1 MVKKVIKKLKQKL
14 NLFQTKKIETI
25 YNCKMDEEL
34 KYFCR
39 DAYFKKF
46 KTINPEEFEKDWNK
60 YINLKP
66 FKINENIFDILKK
79 EDVQVVEKFYDD
91 RVHFIVRQATQFR
104 LTQVFDAMKIDM
116 TDPNV
121 RVVPE
126 EGNIGTPGRIA
137 KMYVGANLHDDT
149 ELLCGRWIHKPR
161 IASFPVEDSED
172 NKNIIKGVPITK
184 MLDLTAVCSH
194 HLAPFSTDF
203 KSEAYAIISYI
214 PEENM
219 LGISKLPRLAQWI
232 GSRGWLQEDLT
243 KAIYNEVKEVA
254 KTNNV
259 YVKLYKIVHTCESI
273 RGAKSKKGSFTTES
287 YGGSFKSKKLRDQVI
302 QGL

>member
-1 MVKKVIKKLKQKL
+1 MVKKAIKKLKQKL
-14 NLFQTKKIETI
+14 NLFQPKKIELN
-25 YNCKMDEEL
+25 YVCKMDKEL

-39 DAYFKKF
+39 EAYFKKY
-46 KTINPEEFEKDWNK
+46 KTLSPTEFEDVWKN

-66 FKINENIFDILKK
+66 FKINENIFDVIKHR
-79 EDVQVVEKFYDD
+79 ENEVYDEK
-91 RVHFIVRQATQFR
+91 VHFLVRQATQFR
-104 LTQVFDAMKIDM
+104 LTQVFDAMKVDM
-116 TDPNV
+116 NDPNV

-137 KMYVGANLHDDT
+137 KMYVGANLHDDS
-149 ELLCGRWIHKPR
+149 ELLCGRWTYKPR
-161 IASFPVEDSED
+161 IASFPEEDEEGYEYVV
-172 NKNIIKGVPITK
+172 KGVPITK

-273 RGAKSKKGSFTTES
+273 RGAKSKKGSFTTEA

>member
-1 MVKKVIKKLKQKL
+1 MVKEAIKKLKQKL
-14 NLFQTKKIETI
+14 NLFQPKKIELNYI
-25 YNCKMDEEL
+25 CKMDEEL

-39 DAYFKKF
+39 ESYFKKY
-46 KTINPEEFEKDWNK
+46 KTFNPMEFEEVWRN

-66 FKINENIFDILKK
+66 FKINENIFDVIKHR
-79 EDVQVVEKFYDD
+79 ENEVYDEK
-91 RVHFIVRQATQFR
+91 VHFLVRQATQFR
-104 LTQVFDAMKIDM
+104 LTQVFDAMKVDM
-116 TDPNV
+116 NDPNV

-137 KMYVGANLHDDT
+137 KMYVGANLQDDT
-149 ELLCGRWIHKPR
+149 ELLCGRWTHKPR
-161 IASFPVEDSED
+161 IASFPEEDED
-172 NKNIIKGVPITK
+172 GYEYVIKGIPITK

-203 KSEAYAIISYI
+203 KAEAYAIISYI

-273 RGAKSKKGSFTTES
+273 RGAKSKKGSFTTEA

>member
-1 MVKKVIKKLKQKL
+1 MVKEAIKKLKQKL
-14 NLFQTKKIETI
+14 NLFQPKKIELNYI
-25 YNCKMDEEL
+25 CKMDEEL

-39 DAYFKKF
+39 EAYFKKY
-46 KTINPEEFEKDWNK
+46 KTFNPMEFEEVWRN

-66 FKINENIFDILKK
+66 FKINENIFDVIKHR
-79 EDVQVVEKFYDD
+79 ENEVYDEK
-91 RVHFIVRQATQFR
+91 VHFLVRQATQFR
-104 LTQVFDAMKIDM
+104 LTQVFDAMKVDM
-116 TDPNV
+116 NDPNV

-137 KMYVGANLHDDT
+137 KMYVGANLQDDT
-149 ELLCGRWIHKPR
+149 ELLCGRWTHKPR
-161 IASFPVEDSED
+161 IASFPEEDED
-172 NKNIIKGVPITK
+172 GYEYVIKGIPITK

-203 KSEAYAIISYI
+203 KAEAYAIISYI

-232 GSRGWLQEDLT
+232 SSRGWLQEDLT

-273 RGAKSKKGSFTTES
+273 RGAKSKKGSFTTEA

>member
-1 MVKKVIKKLKQKL
+1 MLKLIKKLKHKL
-14 NLFQTKKIETI
+14 FKNEKTEII
-25 YNCKMDEEL
+25 YNCKMDDEL
-34 KYFCR
+34 RYFCR
-39 DAYFKKF
+39 DAYFKKY
-46 KTINPEEFEKDWNK
+46 KIINAIEFEKDWNR
-60 YINLKP
+60 YLNLKP
-66 FKINENIFDILKK
+66 FKINENIFDVLKN
-79 EDVQVVEKFYDD
+79 EEVPSNLYDEK
-91 RVHFIVRQATQFR
+91 VHFIVRTATQFR
-104 LTQVFDAMKIDM
+104 LTQAFEAMKVDM

-137 KMYVGANLHDDT
+137 KMYVGADLKDDS
-149 ELLCGRWIHKPR
+149 ELLCGRWTYKPR
-161 IASFPVEDSED
+161 IASFPEDEEGYIFVE
-172 NKNIIKGVPITK
+172 KGIPITK

-214 PEENM
+214 PEEDM

-254 KTNNV
+254 KTSNV

-273 RGAKSKKGSFTTES
+273 RGAKSKKGSFTTEA
-287 YGGSFKSKKLRDQVI
+287 YGGAFKRKKLRDQVI

>member
-1 MVKKVIKKLKQKL
+1 MVKEAIKKLKQKL
-14 NLFQTKKIETI
+14 NLFQPKKIELNYI
-25 YNCKMDEEL
+25 CKMDEEL

-39 DAYFKKF
+39 EAYFKKY
-46 KTINPEEFEKDWNK
+46 KTFNPMEFEEVWRN

-66 FKINENIFDILKK
+66 FKINENIFDVIKHR
-79 EDVQVVEKFYDD
+79 ENEVYDEK
-91 RVHFIVRQATQFR
+91 VHFLVRQATQFR
-104 LTQVFDAMKIDM
+104 LTQVFDAMKVDM
-116 TDPNV
+116 NDPNV

-137 KMYVGANLHDDT
+137 KMYVGANLQDDT
-149 ELLCGRWIHKPR
+149 ELLCGRWTHKPR
-161 IASFPVEDSED
+161 IASFPEEDED
-172 NKNIIKGVPITK
+172 GYEYVIKGIPITK

-203 KSEAYAIISYI
+203 KAEAYAIISYI

-219 LGISKLPRLAQWI
+219 LGISKLPRLAQWV

-273 RGAKSKKGSFTTES
+273 RGAKSKKGSFTTEA

>member
-1 MVKKVIKKLKQKL
+1 MVKKAIKKLKQKL
-14 NLFQTKKIETI
+14 NLFQPKKIELN
-25 YNCKMDEEL
+25 YVCKMDKEL

-39 DAYFKKF
+39 EAYFKKY
-46 KTINPEEFEKDWNK
+46 KTLSPTEFEDVWKN

-66 FKINENIFDILKK
+66 FKINENIFDVIKHR
-79 EDVQVVEKFYDD
+79 ENEVYNEK
-91 RVHFIVRQATQFR
+91 VHFLVRQATQFR
-104 LTQVFDAMKIDM
+104 LTQVFDAMKVDM

-137 KMYVGANLHDDT
+137 KMYVGANLQDDS
-149 ELLCGRWIHKPR
+149 ELLCGRWTHKPR
-161 IASFPVEDSED
+161 IASFPEEDED
-172 NKNIIKGVPITK
+172 GYKYIVKGIPITK

-273 RGAKSKKGSFTTES
+273 RGAKSKKGSFTTEA

>member
-1 MVKKVIKKLKQKL
+1 MVKKAIKKLKQKL
-14 NLFQTKKIETI
+14 NLFQPKKIELN

-39 DAYFKKF
+39 EAYFKKY
-46 KTINPEEFEKDWNK
+46 KTINPIEFEEVWKN

-66 FKINENIFDILKK
+66 FKINENIFDVIKHR
-79 EDVQVVEKFYDD
+79 ENEVYDEK
-91 RVHFIVRQATQFR
+91 VHFLVRQATQFR
-104 LTQVFDAMKIDM
+104 LTQVFDAMKVDM

-137 KMYVGANLHDDT
+137 KMYVGANLHDDS
-149 ELLCGRWIHKPR
+149 ELLCGRWTYKPR
-161 IASFPVEDSED
+161 IASFPEEDEEGYEYVV
-172 NKNIIKGVPITK
+172 KGVPITK

-273 RGAKSKKGSFTTES
+273 RGAKSKKGSFTTEA

>member
-1 MVKKVIKKLKQKL
+1 MLKLIKKIKRNLKQKL
-14 NLFQTKKIETI
+14 FKNEKIETT
-25 YNCKMDEEL
+25 YHCKMDDEL

-39 DAYFKKF
+39 EAYFKKF
-46 KTINPEEFEKDWNK
+46 KTFNPVAFEEDWNK

-66 FKINENIFDILKK
+66 FKINENIFDVLKD
-79 EDVQVVEKFYDD
+79 EPNAYNFYDE
-91 RVHFIVRQATQFR
+91 RVHFIIRNATQFR
-104 LTQVFDAMKIDM
+104 LTQAFEAMKIDM

-137 KMYVGANLHDDT
+137 KMYVGANLHDDS
-149 ELLCGRWIHKPR
+149 ELLCGRWTYKPR
-161 IASFPVEDSED
+161 IASFPEDEEGYTFVE
-172 NKNIIKGVPITK
+172 KGIPITK

-214 PEENM
+214 PDEDM

-254 KTNNV
+254 KTSNV

-273 RGAKSKKGSFTTES
+273 RGAKSKKGSFTTEA
-287 YGGSFKSKKLRDQVI
+287 YGGAFKRKKLRDQVI

>member
-1 MVKKVIKKLKQKL
+1 MVKEAIKKLKQKL
-14 NLFQTKKIETI
+14 NLFQPKKIELNYI
-25 YNCKMDEEL
+25 CKMDEEL

-39 DAYFKKF
+39 EAYFKKY
-46 KTINPEEFEKDWNK
+46 KTFNPMEFEEVWKN

-66 FKINENIFDILKK
+66 FKINENIFDVIKHR
-79 EDVQVVEKFYDD
+79 ENEVYDEK
-91 RVHFIVRQATQFR
+91 VHFLVRQATQFR
-104 LTQVFDAMKIDM
+104 LTQVFDAMKVDM
-116 TDPNV
+116 NDPNV

-137 KMYVGANLHDDT
+137 KMYVGANLQDDT
-149 ELLCGRWIHKPR
+149 ELLCGRWTHKPR
-161 IASFPVEDSED
+161 IASFPEEDED
-172 NKNIIKGVPITK
+172 GYEYVIKGIPITK

-203 KSEAYAIISYI
+203 KAEAYAIISYI

-219 LGISKLPRLAQWI
+219 LGISKLPRLAQWV

-273 RGAKSKKGSFTTES
+273 RGAKSKKGSFTTEA

>member
-1 MVKKVIKKLKQKL
+1 MVKEAIKKLKQKL
-14 NLFQTKKIETI
+14 NLFQPKKIELN
-25 YNCKMDEEL
+25 YVCKMDGEL

-39 DAYFKKF
+39 ESYFKKY
-46 KTINPEEFEKDWNK
+46 KTVNQIEFEEVWKN

-66 FKINENIFDILKK
+66 FKINENIFDVIKHR
-79 EDVQVVEKFYDD
+79 ENEVYDEK
-91 RVHFIVRQATQFR
+91 VHFLVRQATQFR
-104 LTQVFDAMKIDM
+104 LTQVFDAMKVDM

-137 KMYVGANLHDDT
+137 KMYVGANLHDDS
-149 ELLCGRWIHKPR
+149 ELLCGRWTHKPR
-161 IASFPVEDSED
+161 IASFPEEFEDGYEYV
-172 NKNIIKGVPITK
+172 IKGIPITK

-203 KSEAYAIISYI
+203 KAEAYAIISYI

-219 LGISKLPRLAQWI
+219 LGISKLPRLAQWV

-273 RGAKSKKGSFTTES
+273 RGAKSKKGSFTTEA

>member
-1 MVKKVIKKLKQKL
+1 MVKKAIKKLKQKL
-14 NLFQTKKIETI
+14 NLFQPKKIELN
-25 YNCKMDEEL
+25 YVCKMDKEL

-39 DAYFKKF
+39 EAYFKKY
-46 KTINPEEFEKDWNK
+46 KTLSPTEFEDVWKN

-66 FKINENIFDILKK
+66 FKINENIFDVIKHR
-79 EDVQVVEKFYDD
+79 ENEVYDEK
-91 RVHFIVRQATQFR
+91 VHFLVRQATQFR
-104 LTQVFDAMKIDM
+104 LTQVFDAMKVDM

-137 KMYVGANLHDDT
+137 KMYVGANLQDDS
-149 ELLCGRWIHKPR
+149 ELLCGRWTHKPR
-161 IASFPVEDSED
+161 IASFPEEDED
-172 NKNIIKGVPITK
+172 GYKYVVKGVPITK

-273 RGAKSKKGSFTTES
+273 RGAKSKKGSFTTEA